1 MKTRIILVVT
11 ILSPWSLLLSAF
23 GQGSLTPPG
32 FPAPTMKS
40 LDQIEARTPISS
52 APFLINQPG
61 SYYLTTN
68 MSVGAGAVISI
79 ATNDVVLDLNGF
91 YVKGGSGIFV
101 SASVTNL
108 TVRRGCVRNT
118 NTGGHGIGFAGIPNC
133 RVEDVTIIGCG
144 GNAIEVGDNAV
155 VRRCIIDG
163 NNGFGVVAT
172 PISGANAV
180 VEDCVIRSNTFG
192 GISLSTAPAVVQ
204 NCVVQGNG
212 TNGIALGANSRV
224 KGCQV
229 IQSQNLGVTVG
240 TGSSVS
246 ETTAYGNGN
255 FGISAVDNVTIE
267 RCTASQ
273 NSNNGIATGNNCLI
287 EHCNANQNLATGIA
301 SANNCSIESCVAT
314 RNSNYGIQA
323 GTTNRLNNCS
333 AAANVSIGFL
343 VNDGSQ
349 ILNSEASGNGSS
361 GIHVTRYCTVSGCAA
376 SGNRNSG
383 IYVGWFG
390 CYILNNIADNNNTAL
405 NTGDAGIAVDDSDNR
420 VDGNHLARNGYAGI
434 LIITSYINNVVV
446 RNSVAGNGANNYL
459 GTAGNDVGP
468 IGTAAT
474 ATSPWAN
481 ISH

>member
-1 MKTRIILVVT
+1 
-11 ILSPWSLLLSAF
+11 
-23 GQGSLTPPG
+23 
-32 FPAPTMKS
+32 MKS

-68 MSVGAGAVISI
+68 MSVTAGAVIGFL
-79 ATNDVVLDLNGF
+79 TNDVVLDLNGF

-101 SASVTNL
+101 GASVTNL
-108 TVRRGCVRNT
+108 TVRRGSIRNSS
-118 NTGGHGIGFAGIPNC
+118 GRGVGFAGIPNC
-133 RVEDVTIIGCG
+133 RVEDVTVVGCG
-144 GNAIEVGDNAV
+144 GNAIEVGDNAA
-155 VRRCIIDG
+155 VRRCVMDG

-172 PISGANAV
+172 GISGANVV

-192 GISLSTAPAVVQ
+192 GISLATAAVVQ

-212 TNGIALGANSRV
+212 TNGIALGMNSRV

-229 IQSQNLGVTVG
+229 IQSQNIGITVG

-246 ETTAYGNGN
+246 EATAYGNGS

-267 RCTASQ
+267 HCTASQ
-273 NSNNGIATGNNCLI
+273 NSNNGIATGNNCLV

-301 SANNCSIESCVAT
+301 SANNCSVESCVAT
-314 RNSNYGIQA
+314 RNSSYGIQT

-333 AAANVSIGFL
+333 AAANASIGFL

-349 ILNSEASGNGSS
+349 ILNSEASGNGSY
-361 GIHVTRYCTVSGCAA
+361 GIYVSRYCTVMGCLAN
-376 SGNRNSG
+376 GNRNSG

-390 CYILNNIADNNNTAL
+390 CYILNNIADNNNTVGS
-405 NTGDAGIAVDDSDNR
+405 TGDAGIVLDDTDNR
-420 VDGNHLARNGYAGI
+420 VDGNHAARNGYAGI
-434 LIITSYINNVVV
+434 MIVVPYMNNVVV
-446 RNSVAGNGANNYL
+446 RNSVAGNGANNYV

-468 IGTAAT
+468 IGTAAA